1 MSGESKARLLH
12 IFLAPQGS
20 LQNGRYSLGQ
30 LQVTISYRIL
40 WHFHHMFP
48 LNSLC
53 VVFSKSGHV
62 CDILSLI
69 CSPLGQQHLSAQGEQ
84 PSAGSSFSGRHGSIA
99 SCASLP
105 DDTSLPQPDF
115 SSTPPPLS
123 RQASEAPSSC
133 FDGPEA
139 LSNTAAAAEVQSSS
153 SAAPRNSLRH
163 NRAVSWSPQT
173 TARLIA
179 TDSSPFTPDQEHHRT
194 IPAFG
199 GHRQSDDGAA
209 HLGGQTDEWVAEA
222 GLAPP
227 VGPGTTELLDHVL
240 PVDLHAFCHK
250 FLADGAAFWPE
261 FHESRG
267 DKQICLTSWSRHSAL
282 GHIRELRFVSPIK
295 ALIGP
300 PQAECFQNQRYRMY
314 RDNHLVLE
322 TSQTMPNIPFG
333 DHFTVEVRWDISQA
347 PGTPSHCRVQSCVSV
362 PFSKATW
369 WKKAIQKGSIDSC
382 KEAHQDWLAKVQAA
396 LSAPPHV
403 PVLPTPTT
411 LASLHS
417 LHPPQPTPYTGSL
430 QGEVDKLMEQL
441 PKDHREAVARVI
453 SIASQGS
460 ICTSTP
466 RRSNA
471 ADSEEAMPAD
481 KQCSHTLA
489 RMSKTTRFAD
499 SPAQQDSPTPL
510 PGSALTAINSGIPT
524 GATAQWWMATRLA
537 PALGGTNM
545 LLLALAFTIIG
556 LQVAILLSRFATN
569 ASGPAQQGVVSI
581 NPYPEAV
588 MNKMDDVQEGY
599 ALVQQRLDS
608 VVRALAAN
616 GINI

>member
-1 MSGESKARLLH
+1 MTSISAD
-12 IFLAPQGS
+12 
-20 LQNGRYSLGQ
+20 
-30 LQVTISYRIL
+30 VTAAVAGFEELST
-40 WHFHHMFP
+40 
-48 LNSLC
+48 
-53 VVFSKSGHV
+53 
-62 CDILSLI
+62 DIDR
-69 CSPLGQQHLSAQGEQ
+69 
-84 PSAGSSFSGRHGSIA
+84 PSAEDAATAADTPASSGLSSNTTPYTMSSRSNNAFPTVSGRHGSIA
-99 SCASLP
+99 SCSSLP

-115 SSTPPPLS
+115 SSTPTPLS

-139 LSNTAAAAEVQSSS
+139 SSNTAAAAEAQSSS

-173 TARLIA
+173 TARLNA

-194 IPAFG
+194 IPAFV

-209 HLGGQTDEWVAEA
+209 HSGGQSDEWVAEA

-227 VGPGTTELLDHVL
+227 VGPGTTDLLDHVL

-282 GHIRELRFVSPIK
+282 GHVRELRFVSPIK

-333 DHFTVEVRWDISQA
+333 DHFTVEVRWDITQA
-347 PGTPSHCRVQSCVSV
+347 PDAPSHCRVQSCVSV

-382 KEAHQDWLAKVQAA
+382 REAHQDWLAKVRAA
-396 LSAPPHV
+396 LAGPARV
-403 PVLPTPTT
+403 QALPTPAT

-417 LHPPQPTPYTGSL
+417 LHPPQATPYTDSL

-460 ICTSTP
+460 ICTSSP

-471 ADSEEAMPAD
+471 AHSEEGVPAD
-481 KQCSHTLA
+481 KQPSHTLA

-499 SPAQQDSPTPL
+499 GPAQDSPTPL
-510 PGSALTAINSGIPT
+510 PGGALTASNSGIPT

-537 PALGGTNM
+537 PALGGTHM

-556 LQVAILLSRFATN
+556 LQVAVLLSRLVTN
-569 ASGPAQQGVVSI
+569 ASGPAQQGVVST
-581 NPYPEAV
+581 NLYPEALV
-588 MNKMDDVQEGY
+588 NKMGDVQESY
-599 ALVQQRLDS
+599 ALVQKRLDS
-608 VVRALAAN
+608 VVKALAAN

>member
-1 MSGESKARLLH
+1 MLL
-12 IFLAPQGS
+12 
-20 LQNGRYSLGQ
+20 LQ
-30 LQVTISYRIL
+30 
-40 WHFHHMFP
+40 
-48 LNSLC
+48 
-53 VVFSKSGHV
+53 
-62 CDILSLI
+62 
-69 CSPLGQQHLSAQGEQ
+69 
-84 PSAGSSFSGRHGSIA
+84 
-99 SCASLP
+99 
-105 DDTSLPQPDF
+105 
-115 SSTPPPLS
+115 
-123 RQASEAPSSC
+123 
-133 FDGPEA
+133 
-139 LSNTAAAAEVQSSS
+139 
-153 SAAPRNSLRH
+153 
-163 NRAVSWSPQT
+163 
-173 TARLIA
+173 